1 MEGNCGYFRRLLS
14 FIFTKWSFLSLPK
27 SFPAIF
33 GVDRI
38 PVCPAQAQPAL
49 LSMHAISQ
57 HAFLSMRGRLMH
69 RNCRLYG
76 RSDVHSLVTSSS
88 NTTCQ
93 PLLLAPS
100 LAWPVIICPDSTIA
114 KTMTCVRT
122 KTTIL
127 TRCLAVDG
135 TVPII
140 ARCQY
145 SSRDDRVQTRV
156 GTATRTSASPFS
168 HGKHK

>member
-1 MEGNCGYFRRLLS
+1 MRVFSPTSQFYFYKMEFP
-14 FIFTKWSFLSLPK
+14 FFTEM
-27 SFPAIF
+27 FPAIF
-33 GVDRI
+33 I
-38 PVCPAQAQPAL
+38 PVCTAQAQSVL
-49 LSMHAISQ
+49 LSMRAVSQ
-57 HAFLSMRGRLMH
+57 HAFLSMRRRLMH
-69 RNCRLYG
+69 RNWRYG
-76 RSDVHSLVTSSS
+76 RSDVQTSVTSSS

-100 LAWPVIICPDSTIA
+100 LAWPVIMYPDSTIA
-114 KTMTCVRT
+114 KAMTSVRT

-127 TRCLAVDG
+127 TRCLAVEG

-145 SSRDDRVQTRV
+145 SSQDDRVQTRV